1 MALQMVNVGF
11 GNAVA
16 SWRVVA
22 VVAADSAPV
31 RRLIEAADKERR
43 LIDAT
48 KGRKTRSVVI
58 TDSNHVLTSHLTC
71 QKLAA
76 KVTGGGLAEEP
87 ENAGGGAHRGGA
99 G

>member
-16 SWRVVA
+16 AWRVVA
-22 VVAADSAPV
+22 VVASDSAPV
-31 RRLIEAADKERR
+31 RRLIEAAEKDRR

-71 QKLAA
+71 QKLAT
-76 KVTGGGLAEEP
+76 KVNGGGLAEEAGSAGRA
-87 ENAGGGAHRGGA
+87 NTGGGGR
-99 G
+99 